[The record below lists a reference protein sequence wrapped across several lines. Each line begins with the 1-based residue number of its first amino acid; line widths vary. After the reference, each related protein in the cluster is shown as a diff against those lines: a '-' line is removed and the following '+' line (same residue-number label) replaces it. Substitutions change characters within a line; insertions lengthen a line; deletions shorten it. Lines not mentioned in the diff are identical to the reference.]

1 MAITFVERES
11 EKQKAQLVALTQKN
25 KDGVQVIVGSDY
37 GLINVDV
44 NHARMH
50 EGRAF
55 FAWYARMDANKLANA
70 ASIDI
75 IMAAA
80 PGITPHITVG
90 YICGG
95 DCEFYMYEGTTTTGG
110 TSFTPI
116 NRNRTSST
124 ASQTAMVTNPTINT
138 LGTLIDEQAAPSGGG
153 PKSGGA
159 ASAGLEYVLASLT
172 NYHFRLTNVSGQSKM
187 AVLTLEWYE

>member
-1 MAITFVERES
+1 MAILLVERES
-11 EKQKAQLVALTQKN
+11 QQQKAQLVALTQKN
-25 KDGVQVIVGSDY
+25 KDGVQAIVGSDY

-55 FAWYARMDANKLANA
+55 FAWYAKMDASKLAND
-70 ASIDI
+70 ASINI
-75 IMAAA
+75 VMAAA

-90 YICGG
+90 YVCGG

-110 TSFTPI
+110 TEFTPI

-124 ASQTAMVTNPTINT
+124 ASQIAMVTNPTINT
-138 LGTLIDEQAAPSGGG
+138 LGTLLDEQAAPSGGG

-159 ASAGLEYVLASLT
+159 ASAGLEYVLAPLT
-172 NYHFRLTNVSGQSKM
+172 NYHFRLTNVSGQPKI

>member
-1 MAITFVERES
+1 MAITLVERES

-55 FAWYARMDANKLANA
+55 FAWHSNMDANKLATGE
-70 ASIDI
+70 SINI

-90 YICGG
+90 YVCGG

-110 TSFTPI
+110 TAFTPI

-124 ASQTAMVTNPTINT
+124 VSQVAMVTNPTINT
-138 LGTLIDEQAAPSGGG
+138 LGTLLDEQAAPSGGG

-159 ASAGLEYVLASLT
+159 ASAGLEYVLAPLT
-172 NYHFRLTNVSGQSKM
+172 NYHFRLTNVSGQPKM